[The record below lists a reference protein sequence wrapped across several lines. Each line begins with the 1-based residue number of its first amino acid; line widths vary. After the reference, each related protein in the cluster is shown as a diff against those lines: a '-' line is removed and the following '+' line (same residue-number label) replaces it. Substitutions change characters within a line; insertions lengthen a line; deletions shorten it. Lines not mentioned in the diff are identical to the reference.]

1 MRLLAISDPHGC
13 LEVLKRLLNKVKYN
27 PKEDKLIILGDYVDR
42 GPNPMETLLFIEK
55 LMDEGA
61 IALIGNHDS
70 MFQDLINSHSLQW
83 ALNQQYYHELGSI
96 STIESYLKLDKEEQE
111 HIQYILNRLLPY
123 HIEGDFIFVHAG
135 VDAKLPIEENDF
147 QELIWIRNE
156 FYTNKAYDDKIVV
169 FGHTPTCNL
178 NPDRNCAIWIDTVHK
193 DKIGIDSAC
202 VYGGAMACLDLTN
215 MIEYYER

>member
-13 LEVLKRLLNKVKYN
+13 LDILKRLLNKINYN

-70 MFQDLINSHSLQW
+70 MFLDLIKSHSLQW

-111 HIQYILNRLLPY
+111 HIQYILNMRLY
-123 HIEGDFIFVHAG
+123 Y
-135 VDAKLPIEENDF
+135 PIGS
-147 QELIWIRNE
+147 I
-156 FYTNKAYDDKIVV
+156 
-169 FGHTPTCNL
+169 
-178 NPDRNCAIWIDTVHK
+178 
-193 DKIGIDSAC
+193 
-202 VYGGAMACLDLTN
+202 
-215 MIEYYER
+215 